1 MLIQAEIVPAQVP
14 ALAVVTEAAGVKVAT
29 VATEAIQATPLPG
42 EVQEDKTPRTPL
54 LVFEVEALEAPL
66 SMIGQGGAVTGVGE
80 AMTMTGEAMTMTV
93 AMVAGIVGT
102 EVTENNYKPTG
113 DI

>member
-14 ALAVVTEAAGVKVAT
+14 ALAVVTEAAGVKGAT
-29 VATEAIQATPLPG
+29 VAITASKAMAETMTTLETPHGDRRPLETLVTQVIQDTVVARVAMWVAET
-42 EVQEDKTPRTPL
+42 
-54 LVFEVEALEAPL
+54 
-66 SMIGQGGAVTGVGE
+66 
-80 AMTMTGEAMTMTV
+80 MTMTGEAMTMTV